1 MGQDSTAVATVP
13 IRVAVVDDHKL
24 VLDGISAHL
33 DAQPDIDVVVKEP
46 TWVGLL
52 CHDEFPVDV
61 AVIDLDLRDQIT
73 IGTKL
78 RTLASAGVRSI
89 VMSRHADAASIH
101 SVMVRGAHGFVPK
114 SESGHELLVAVRGAA
129 NDARYDFRSAMK
141 STIENGESP
150 GPRLGNRERRA
161 LVLYAAGH
169 PIKEVAA
176 AMGTTED
183 TVKSYVKRGR
193 RKYRA
198 AGIDIGTRVLLRRR
212 AIVEGWLSPE

>member
-1 MGQDSTAVATVP
+1 MVQESTADPTPP
-13 IRVAVVDDHKL
+13 IRVGVVDDHRL

-33 DAQPDIDVVVKEP
+33 DAQDGLSVVVREP

-78 RTLASAGVRSI
+78 RALAAAGVRSI

-101 SVMVRGAHGFVPK
+101 AVMVRGAHGFVPK
-114 SESGHELLVAVRGAA
+114 SESGEELVVAIRGAA
-129 NDARYDFRSAMK
+129 NDTRYDFRASITTELSA
-141 STIENGESP
+141 GELI
-150 GPRLGNRERRA
+150 GPPLGNRERRA

-169 PIKEVAA
+169 PMKEVAA

-183 TVKSYVKRGR
+183 TVKSYIKRGR
-193 RKYRA
+193 RKYRNV
-198 AGIDIGTRVLLRRR
+198 GIDIGTRSLLRRR